1 MKWPKQ
7 GAEGSLVM
15 GYATRLAGETEVPHA
30 QRPWLWSQFLP
41 L

>member
-1 MKWPKQ
+1 MKWPEQ

-30 QRPWLWSQFLP
+30 Q
-41 L
+41 